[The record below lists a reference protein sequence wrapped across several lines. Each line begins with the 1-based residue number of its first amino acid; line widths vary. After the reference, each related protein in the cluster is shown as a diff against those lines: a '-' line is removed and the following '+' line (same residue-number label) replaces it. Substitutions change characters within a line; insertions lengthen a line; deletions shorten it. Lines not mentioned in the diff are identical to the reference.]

1 MKNKKIKV
9 MYLINSF
16 SLAGAEKLVY
26 GIAKR
31 MDKNKFDV
39 FVCAIGEGVDGMGS
53 EIRKDLESYRV
64 KTLSI
69 EKIAHKQKLNT
80 ILKLVH
86 ILHSNRIH
94 ILHTN
99 CPSPD
104 FYGKVAGFLASTP
117 YIFTTIHNTEGY
129 NPLKEKFLSL
139 LTTKYIAIS
148 ESVKA
153 YAVNKLKIPLD
164 RIEVIYNGVDLED
177 FFNVSVE
184 RNSKLKELMNRGS
197 CKVITSVGRVSKQK
211 GYIYLVEAAKVVLQ
225 KFPDTYFYIAGSTN
239 LDVDLVKK
247 LNEKLKDYG
256 IESHFVFGGVRKDI
270 PEVLAVSDVFVLPSL
285 WEGFPTVL
293 IEAMA
298 SGTPVVTTD
307 VGSNKEIIIDGKNGF
322 IVPPKDANA
331 LAERIISL
339 LSNQK
344 LSKRMGELG
353 RETVKKFSISN
364 TKDKYEELYLSY
376 FRNIK

>member
-1 MKNKKIKV
+1 MTNKKIKV
-9 MYLINSF
+9 MHLINSF

-26 GIAKR
+26 EITKR
-31 MDKNKFDV
+31 MDKSKFDV
-39 FVCAIGEGVDGMGS
+39 FVCAIGKSADGMED
-53 EIRKDLESYRV
+53 EIRKDLERYGV
-64 KTLSI
+64 KTLFIGKSS
-69 EKIAHKQKLNT
+69 HKQRLT
-80 ILKLVH
+80 AVMELTRILR
-86 ILHSNRIH
+86 SNRIR
-94 ILHTN
+94 ILHTH

-104 FYGKVAGFLASTP
+104 FYGKIAGFLANMP

-148 ESVKA
+148 ETVKA
-153 YAVNKLKIPLD
+153 YTANKLKIPLD

-177 FFNVSVE
+177 FFNVSIE
-184 RNSKLKELMNRGS
+184 REKKLKELMIHNS
-197 CKVITSVGRVSKQK
+197 CRVITSVGRVSEQK

-225 KFPDTYFYIAGSTN
+225 RFSNACFYIAGSTN
-239 LDVDLVKK
+239 LNVELVKRLK
-247 LNEKLKDYG
+247 EKIRDYG

-270 PEVLAVSDVFVLPSL
+270 PEILAVSDIFVLPSL

-307 VGSNKEIIIDGKNGF
+307 VGSNREIVIDGKNGF
-322 IVPPKDANA
+322 IVPPKDVDA
-331 LAERIISL
+331 LAERIIYL

-344 LSKRMGELG
+344 FSRRMGELG
-353 RETVKKFSISN
+353 RETAKNFSVDK
-364 TKDKYEELYLSY
+364 TKDKYEKLYLSY
-376 FRNIK
+376 CKDTK